1 MTTKRA
7 LRLRMA
13 FHRADIDQTENMPGE
28 TDIDLARVK
37 RIPSRAAVIAKGMAD
52 EERKTWQV
60 HAGV

>member
-1 MTTKRA
+1 M
-7 LRLRMA
+7 RMA

-37 RIPSRAAVIAKGMAD
+37 RIPSRAAVIAKVMAD